1 MPRICAVKIITIFQ
15 ITGDYTSIEHVPG
28 MSAWNCRVLKLLSS
42 ERENNGILPPKN
54 IHRKTGKMS
63 PL

>member
-1 MPRICAVKIITIFQ
+1 MSRICAVKIITIFQ
-15 ITGDYTSIEHVPG
+15 ITGDYTSIEYVPG
-28 MSAWNCRVLKLLSS
+28 MSAWNCRVLLSS

-54 IHRKTGKMS
+54 ILRKTGKMS